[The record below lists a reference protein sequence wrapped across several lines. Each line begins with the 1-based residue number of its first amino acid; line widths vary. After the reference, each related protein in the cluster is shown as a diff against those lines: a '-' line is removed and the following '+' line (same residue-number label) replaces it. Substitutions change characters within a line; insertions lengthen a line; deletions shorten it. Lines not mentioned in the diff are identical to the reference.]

1 MKFIT
6 VMSWTRMKTVPAAEV
21 QALDRLSRVI
31 CSCVILSSGFFFFFN
46 KLLTLNLSEALR
58 RKILIHLDKLNYAIK
73 F

>member
-21 QALDRLSRVI
+21 QALDRHSRAICSRVT
-31 CSCVILSSGFFFFFN
+31 LSSGFFFY
-46 KLLTLNLSEALR
+46 KLLTQNFSEALR
-58 RKILIHLDKLNYAIK
+58 RKILIHFDKLNYAIK

>member
-21 QALDRLSRVI
+21 QALDRHSRAIYVAVLLSPQD
-31 CSCVILSSGFFFFFN
+31 FFFY
-46 KLLTLNLSEALR
+46 KLLTQNFSEALR
-58 RKILIHLDKLNYAIK
+58 RKILIHFDKLNYAIK